1 VVAVLIEQGGG
12 GGTAAAPV
20 ARAIMEA
27 YFGSKPA
34 GAVQSGRQTVDEDT
48 FPLD

>member
-1 VVAVLIEQGGG
+1 VAVLIEQGGG

-27 YFGSKPA
+27 YFGSRLT
-34 GAVQSGRQTVDEDT
+34 GATQSGGQTADDDSL
-48 FPLD
+48 PLD